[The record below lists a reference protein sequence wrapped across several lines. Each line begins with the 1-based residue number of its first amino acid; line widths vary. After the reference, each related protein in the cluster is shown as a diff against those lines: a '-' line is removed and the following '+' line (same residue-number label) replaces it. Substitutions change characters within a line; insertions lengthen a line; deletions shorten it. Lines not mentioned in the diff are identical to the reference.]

1 MIFARIGLALL
12 VGAASALYLRLSRG
26 YPWTLSA
33 IVGVASALLVGVT
46 FQTGDRLRGL
56 WRR

>member
-1 MIFARIGLALL
+1 MKLGRIGLALL
-12 VGAASALYLRLSRG
+12 VGVASALYLRLGRG

-46 FQTGDRLRGL
+46 FQTGDRVRGI
-56 WRR
+56 WR